1 MKNIALILGYQ
12 PTLYLDDGHG
22 NNTAGKRTGNIPGI
36 GVVIEN
42 SFNRPVIDLIEQKAK
57 EIGFRVFQS
66 ARELTDVSL
75 QQRSDRINA
84 DFVTQRSLYP
94 DIPWYKVAAGVSV
107 HFNAFNGIFDG
118 KAGGIEVYYHDGS
131 TYGKVLAQNI
141 LDHLLFGYNQVNRG
155 IKNNSLHMTR
165 ETLPIFALAECG
177 FMDKLEEAK
186 KMTDPDFQNECAEEI
201 LAGFCQFYGQD
212 LADLRQGDTKLS
224 ILGNT
229 KITSL
234 QAQEW
239 ARSKGATE
247 EFISL
252 APMFWLIASKAGVNA
267 AGAYAQSGKE
277 TGYGKFGGV
286 IDATYKNPCGM
297 KTHDGGGNYDP
308 NAHQRFS
315 TWEEGVTAQVDHLAL
330 YAGAPG
336 YPLTNT
342 PDPRHFGFILGTAKT
357 FEDLGGKWAGSAT
370 YGTSIVAMV
379 KDMSEV
385 VVKEELA
392 STYTDEEVQALE
404 IQTAAMT
411 DRALKAEEKLSKINE
426 IIES

>member
-1 MKNIALILGYQ
+1 MKSIALILGYE
-12 PTLYLDDGHG
+12 PTLYLDDGHDIY
-22 NNTAGKRTGNIPGI
+22 TAGKRSGNIPGT
-36 GVVIEN
+36 GVVLEN
-42 SFNRPVIDLIEQKAK
+42 TFNRPVVNLIEQKAK

-66 ARELTDVSL
+66 APELTYVSL
-75 QQRSDRINA
+75 DERSDRINA
-84 DFVTQRSLYP
+84 DFLKQRKLYVH
-94 DIPWYKVAAGVSV
+94 IPWYKVAAGVSV

-118 KAGGIEVYYHDGS
+118 KAGGIEVFYHS
-131 TYGKVLAQNI
+131 TSAYGKILAQDI
-141 LDHLLFGYNQVNRG
+141 LDHLLFGYTQVNRG

-165 ETLPIFALAECG
+165 ETEPVFALAECG
-177 FMDKLEEAK
+177 FMDKLEEAQ

-201 LAGFCQFYGQD
+201 LAGLCEFYGQD
-212 LADLRQGDTKLS
+212 LAVLRQDDSKTS
-224 ILGNT
+224 IMGTT
-229 KITSL
+229 KITAL

-247 EFISL
+247 EFIGL
-252 APMFWLIASKAGVNA
+252 APMFWLIADKAGVDP
-267 AGAYAQSGKE
+267 AGAYAQSAKE

-308 NAHQRFS
+308 EVHQRFS

-336 YPLTNT
+336 YPLTTT

-385 VVKEELA
+385 VVPEEPV
-392 STYTDEEVQALE
+392 STYTDEEVLALE
-404 IQTAAMT
+404 VQTAAMT
-411 DRALKAEEKLSKINE
+411 ARALKAEEKLSKINL